1 MLRAKSVRKF
11 CWFVGPGKKK
21 KKKNERDSSNRRR
34 NRWIHYKTAWLR
46 TAAWAALAEVVEPAT
61 QLHARANTSAYLT
74 HTSRRCMHCAVHADA
89 RTTPL
94 PLPSLVR
101 HPFPLSLRS
110 LSLFLARGLVTHLFL
125 DPLFS
130 SIPRVCLP
138 NSLFHRVFPASSS
151 LCAFLPA
158 AVFPPLSLSLCLFA
172 CMHSSLVASRRFLSP
187 FLPRPTTAFI
197 SFSESIDLCCNA
209 RLSLYFSLCVSLT
222 RCISTSP
229 TNANWKPLLRVSRH
243 NTRVVSSSSRHF
255 PRLSSSP
262 SMGGQGA
269 RPRSIFRHPSPEAVR
284 SMIRFEWIIVL
295 SSLFSFLFG

>member
-1 MLRAKSVRKF
+1 MQCTPMRAQLPFPSR
-11 CWFVGPGKKK
+11 P
-21 KKKNERDSSNRRR
+21 SSATRSPSPFALSLSFSR
-34 NRWIHYKTAWLR
+34 
-46 TAAWAALAEVVEPAT
+46 AAWSPIFFSTLFFPPS
-61 QLHARANTSAYLT
+61 RASA
-74 HTSRRCMHCAVHADA
+74 SP
-89 RTTPL
+89 TPSFTAFSPRL
-94 PLPSLVR
+94 PPSV
-101 HPFPLSLRS
+101 
-110 LSLFLARGLVTHLFL
+110 
-125 DPLFS
+125 LFS
-130 SIPRVCLP
+130 PRP
-138 NSLFHRVFPASSS
+138 F
-151 LCAFLPA
+151 FL
-158 AVFPPLSLSLCLFA
+158 LSLSLCLFA

>member
-1 MLRAKSVRKF
+1 MQCTPMRAQLPFPSR
-11 CWFVGPGKKK
+11 P
-21 KKKNERDSSNRRR
+21 SSATCSPSPFALSLSFSR
-34 NRWIHYKTAWLR
+34 
-46 TAAWAALAEVVEPAT
+46 AAWSPIFFSTLFFPPS
-61 QLHARANTSAYLT
+61 RASA
-74 HTSRRCMHCAVHADA
+74 SP
-89 RTTPL
+89 TPSFTAFSPRL
-94 PLPSLVR
+94 PPSV
-101 HPFPLSLRS
+101 
-110 LSLFLARGLVTHLFL
+110 
-125 DPLFS
+125 LFS
-130 SIPRVCLP
+130 PRP
-138 NSLFHRVFPASSS
+138 F
-151 LCAFLPA
+151 FL
-158 AVFPPLSLSLCLFA
+158 LSLSLCLFA

>member
-110 LSLFLARGLVTHLFL
+110 RPLSLSLARAAWSPIFFSTLFFPPSRASASPTPSFTAFSPRL
-125 DPLFS
+125 PPSVLFS
-130 SIPRVCLP
+130 PRP
-138 NSLFHRVFPASSS
+138 F
-151 LCAFLPA
+151 FL
-158 AVFPPLSLSLCLFA
+158 LSLSLCLFA
-172 CMHSSLVASRRFLSP
+172 CMHSSLVASRRFLSTVP
-187 FLPRPTTAFI
+187 SSTDD
-197 SFSESIDLCCNA
+197 SFYL
-209 RLSLYFSLCVSLT
+209 F
-222 RCISTSP
+222 
-229 TNANWKPLLRVSRH
+229 LRVD
-243 NTRVVSSSSRHF
+243 
-255 PRLSSSP
+255 
-262 SMGGQGA
+262 
-269 RPRSIFRHPSPEAVR
+269 RS
-284 SMIRFEWIIVL
+284 L
-295 SSLFSFLFG
+295 L

>member
-1 MLRAKSVRKF
+1 MQCTPMRAQLPFPSR
-11 CWFVGPGKKK
+11 P
-21 KKKNERDSSNRRR
+21 SSATRSPSPF
-34 NRWIHYKTAWLR
+34 
-46 TAAWAALAEVVEPAT
+46 ALA
-61 QLHARANTSAYLT
+61 
-74 HTSRRCMHCAVHADA
+74 
-89 RTTPL
+89 
-94 PLPSLVR
+94 
-101 HPFPLSLRS
+101 
-110 LSLFLARGLVTHLFL
+110 
-125 DPLFS
+125 
-130 SIPRVCLP
+130 
-138 NSLFHRVFPASSS
+138 
-151 LCAFLPA
+151 
-158 AVFPPLSLSLCLFA
+158 LSLSLSRARPGHPSFSRPSFFLHPARLPPQLPLSPRFPRVFLPLCFSPRGRFSSSLSLSVYSRV
-172 CMHSSLVASRRFLSP
+172 CTLHSSLLAVFYLP

>member
-1 MLRAKSVRKF
+1 
-11 CWFVGPGKKK
+11 
-21 KKKNERDSSNRRR
+21 
-34 NRWIHYKTAWLR
+34 
-46 TAAWAALAEVVEPAT
+46 
-61 QLHARANTSAYLT
+61 
-74 HTSRRCMHCAVHADA
+74 MHCAVHADA

-101 HPFPLSLRS
+101 HPFPLSFALA
-110 LSLFLARGLVTHLFL
+110 LSFSRARGLVTHLFL

>member
-1 MLRAKSVRKF
+1 MQCTPMRAQLPFPSR
-11 CWFVGPGKKK
+11 P
-21 KKKNERDSSNRRR
+21 SSATRSPSPF
-34 NRWIHYKTAWLR
+34 
-46 TAAWAALAEVVEPAT
+46 ALA
-61 QLHARANTSAYLT
+61 L
-74 HTSRRCMHCAVHADA
+74 
-89 RTTPL
+89 
-94 PLPSLVR
+94 
-101 HPFPLSLRS
+101 S
-110 LSLFLARGLVTHLFL
+110 LSLSRARPGHPSFSRPSFFLHPARLPPQLPLSPRFPRVFL
-125 DPLFS
+125 PLCFSPRGRFS
-130 SIPRVCLP
+130 S
-138 NSLFHRVFPASSS
+138 
-151 LCAFLPA
+151 
-158 AVFPPLSLSLCLFA
+158 SLCLFA